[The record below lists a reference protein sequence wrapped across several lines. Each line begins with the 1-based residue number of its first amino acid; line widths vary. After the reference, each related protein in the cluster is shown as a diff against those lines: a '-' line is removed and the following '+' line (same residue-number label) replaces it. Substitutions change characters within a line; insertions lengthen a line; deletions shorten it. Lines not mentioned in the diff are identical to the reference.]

1 MKFIFADSLD
11 YVDPHYD
18 FVEDR
23 SPLDREPYW
32 DDVFPHELLGYAP
45 YDGILVS
52 KAIVG
57 GHRVTGKYSESQA
70 MRFRRVGAREFL
82 RFREEDYPGSLVFG
96 DCGAFSYHKMEF
108 PPYTAEEMIDFYGD
122 GRFTHGCSIDHVIFD
137 FIEDDYE
144 NDLEQGNLEESRRRF
159 EITST
164 NAEDFLKQSRRLGNS
179 FTPVGVVQGW
189 SPKSMAEASRRLQKM
204 GYRYIAIG
212 GMVPLRAPKILKA
225 LREIRVAVGNDLS
238 LHILG
243 FAKAEEIGEF
253 SNLNIT
259 SIDTTSPLIRA
270 FKDSDRNYYALKPE
284 GGIKYYSAIRIPQS
298 IENNGLK
305 NLAKRGTYSQ
315 ERPTVSRKTCSSN
328 CEGV

>member
-1 MKFIFADSLD
+1 
-11 YVDPHYD
+11 
-18 FVEDR
+18 
-23 SPLDREPYW
+23 
-32 DDVFPHELLGYAP
+32 
-45 YDGILVS
+45 
-52 KAIVG
+52 
-57 GHRVTGKYSESQA
+57 
-70 MRFRRVGAREFL
+70 
-82 RFREEDYPGSLVFG
+82 
-96 DCGAFSYHKMEF
+96 MEF

-137 FIEDDYE
+137 FIEDDHE
-144 NDLEQGNLEESRRRF
+144 NDLEQGNLEENRRRF

-179 FTPVGVVQGW
+179 FTPVG
-189 SPKSMAEASRRLQKM
+189 RRTGLVSKIH
-204 GYRYIAIG
+204 GRGISAPPEDGISLHCNRWDG
-212 GMVPLRAPKILKA
+212 PPFGAPKILKA

-305 NLAKRGTYSQ
+305 NLAKRGAYSQ
-315 ERPTVSRKTCSSN
+315 EDLQSREKLALQN
-328 CEGV
+328 CEGRMTGGKPKQWTRLML